1 MSKCIF
7 KVLWVVPVPNF
18 GGVARHT
25 LDMAR
30 AGIPG
35 YELVVLAPA
44 GVLTERLKEL
54 GVRVIGRKPCNRA
67 QPPCLRGCSCRSR
80 GELSQN
86 TASVKPFAAHP
97 QTIHDRTRHR
107 W

>member
-1 MSKCIF
+1 MSAATSTA
-7 KVLWVVPVPNF
+7 LWVVPVPNF

-54 GVRVIGRKPCNRA
+54 GVRVIEAEFGPHAGLNAHSPRYYARLRTKPP
-67 QPPCLRGCSCRSR
+67 QSCTVTLPTRMF
-80 GELSQN
+80 L
-86 TASVKPFAAHP
+86 P
-97 QTIHDRTRHR
+97 QQ

>member
-1 MSKCIF
+1 MSTATTLTA
-7 KVLWVVPVPNF
+7 LWVVPVPNF

-44 GVLTERLKEL
+44 GVLTERLKKL
-54 GVRVIGRKPCNRA
+54 GVRVIEA
-67 QPPCLRGCSCRSR
+67 
-80 GELSQN
+80 
-86 TASVKPFAAHP
+86 
-97 QTIHDRTRHR
+97 
-107 W
+107 